1 MGYLGKQPTAV
12 PLTSADITDGS
23 ISNVDIADLAAS
35 KLTGSIA
42 DARVPESAVTQHVTA
57 TDLTPV
63 RQDINALALYNA
75 VTDNRA
81 AYNLPYS
88 FIDHFQDDTGITTET
103 TVDRDSSGEYVDTK
117 TTGSVV
123 NTWTIEGFFNM
134 YSVRNIMLFDL
145 RNDAST
151 KGVTVYQSS
160 AQEVYVWVNGSTA
173 MYVANTAGAI
183 YDANTW
189 CKWALTRDSSRN
201 LRLYMGQGSTSPLRL
216 SNTTGIVVLAPESGQ
231 DEPYL
236 GGTYNNS
243 GSPAAGY
250 YLSDAASGTSGHG
263 GVDEFR
269 ISSVARHTGTTAYSH
284 DAGAHANDS
293 DTELL
298 VHYEENTGVP
308 ADSSSNSHTLT
319 TWGAPYWGSSPARG
333 SYHFEMGDSD
343 WIRGPAGCF
352 DLSDT
357 ISGLS
362 TNATGTLISDTQ
374 TASVATTKMSGVIL
388 YKDNA
393 GTATLGTDLKIY
405 LSANGG
411 TNYTE
416 AASYGAVTPV
426 FSTGVKMVRLGETTV
441 TSGTTPVM
449 KAVWANQVASSKET
463 QLHGWAMNY

>member
-81 AYNLPYS
+81 AYNLPFS

-103 TVDRDSSGEYVDTK
+103 DVDRDSSGEYVGTLAVGGVSEVGRAWD
-117 TTGSVV
+117 
-123 NTWTIEGFFNM
+123 
-134 YSVRNIMLFDL
+134 YSVGVDRGGGSPITTSMTFSMYGVHGQMVDGTVAGGVQHDGVVTDTSKYFQFDF
-145 RNDAST
+145 NTST
-151 KGVTVYQSS
+151 YPAGVWITHFRIYNNESGTNNGAQYQF
-160 AQEVYVWVNGSTA
+160 YGWNGSSWVTTNLGGSWTLTNHGMVGGA
-173 MYVANTAGAI
+173 GGYTEYDDMVSNVANYTKYRMQLSGGATATASNWTQWSFYRGI
-183 YDANTW
+183 KEEVGT
-189 CKWALTRDSSRN
+189 
-201 LRLYMGQGSTSPLRL
+201 L
-216 SNTTGIVVLAPESGQ
+216 S
-231 DEPYL
+231 
-236 GGTYNNS
+236 
-243 GSPAAGY
+243 
-250 YLSDAASGTSGHG
+250 
-263 GVDEFR
+263 
-269 ISSVARHTGTTAYSH
+269 
-284 DAGAHANDS
+284 
-293 DTELL
+293 
-298 VHYEENTGVP
+298 
-308 ADSSSNSHTLT
+308 
-319 TWGAPYWGSSPARG
+319 
-333 SYHFEMGDSD
+333 
-343 WIRGPAGCF
+343 
-352 DLSDT
+352 
-357 ISGLS
+357 
-362 TNATGTLISDTQ
+362 ATGTLISDTQ

-393 GTATLGTDLKIY
+393 GTATLGTDLVIS